1 MITAGRNGCIQTRV
15 FPTTLPSP
23 MNIPA
28 PLRCLTLLLLVCCTG
43 PLRAVETDEL
53 AAVRAADD
61 ERVAAIIAAD
71 PARLDAIF
79 SDDLGYTHSNGQHDT
94 KKSYMDTLVTR
105 TTIYRTYDYQKRDF
119 RLVSPDVALMTAR
132 VFITSANNGN
142 EVALDLSVLAA
153 FRKENGKWRF
163 IAWQSARMPAPAAK

>member
-1 MITAGRNGCIQTRV
+1 MHI
-15 FPTTLPSP
+15 PT
-23 MNIPA
+23 
-28 PLRCLTLLLLVCCTG
+28 PLRCLALLLLLCSTG
-43 PLRAVETDEL
+43 LLRAADTDEL

-71 PARLDAIF
+71 AARLDAIF
-79 SDDLGYTHSNGQHDT
+79 SDDLGYTHSNGQYDT

-105 TTIYRTYDYQKRDF
+105 KTIYRTYDYQKRDF
-119 RLVSPDVALMTAR
+119 RLISADIALMTAR
-132 VFITSANNGN
+132 VLITSANNGN

-163 IAWQSARMPAPAAK
+163 IAWQSARMPVPAAK